1 MADAKPFSYK
11 ELFAKNAPEG
21 RDAPVMKRG
30 KYDFAV
36 AYPDPKSMPL
46 DGLVDALKEG
56 LAEEGDDLAIY
67 ANQSGYAPLRQFVA
81 DKLAR
86 DRDINIGIDD
96 LIIGDGSGQPIHMI
110 CEALLDPGDVVL
122 VENFVYSGTLG
133 QLRRFHADIR
143 GVECDNEGLLPDALE
158 SAIVRATSEGKRP
171 KFIYTIPTFQNP
183 QGWTM
188 TLERR
193 KEMVRLSQKHGVP
206 ILEDDCYVDL
216 RYEGEDVTSLH
227 ALDDTG
233 SVMYAGSFS
242 KIIAPGMRLGYLTAP
257 REVLDVARVV
267 KSGGAANQFASWA
280 VHRYATGHLDDHIVE
295 INDIQRTKRDAMLA
309 ALGENFGGAATWSRP
324 EGGLFI
330 WLQMP
335 EESDVTAIRDKVLET
350 ADVGY
355 QAGPLFAP
363 DGVSGRNYARLCFGY
378 NTPEEIHEGIARLA
392 NVCDKAGMLK
402 G

>member
-1 MADAKPFSYK
+1 MADGQQRFSFRGR
-11 ELFAKNAPEG
+11 FAGNAPEG
-21 RDAPVMKRG
+21 RDAPVVRRG

-36 AYPDPKSMPL
+36 AYPDPASMPL
-46 DGLVDALKEG
+46 DGLVDSLRQG
-56 LAEEGDDLAIY
+56 LAEEGGDLAIY
-67 ANQSGYAPLRQFVA
+67 AHQSGYAPLREFVA
-81 DKLAR
+81 GKLAR
-86 DRDINIGIDD
+86 DRGINIGADD
-96 LIIGDGSGQPIHMI
+96 LIIGDGSGQPIHMV

-122 VENFVYSGTLG
+122 VEDFVYSGTLA
-133 QLRRFHADIR
+133 QLRRFQADIR
-143 GVECDNEGLLPDALE
+143 GVACDGEGMLPDALE
-158 SAIVRATSEGKRP
+158 AAIVKAAGEGKSP

-188 TLERR
+188 TLARR
-193 KEMVRLSQKHGVP
+193 KEMVRLAQKHGVA

-216 RYEGEDVTSLH
+216 RYEGEDVTSIH
-227 ALDDTG
+227 SLDDTG
-233 SVMYAGSFS
+233 GVMYAASFS

-280 VHRYATGHLDDHIVE
+280 VHRYAVEHLDEHIVE
-295 INDIQRTKRDAMLA
+295 INDIQRAKRDAMLA

-330 WLQMP
+330 WLRMP
-335 EESDVTAIRDKVLET
+335 EEADITAIRDRVLET

-363 DGVSGRNYARLCFGY
+363 DGVSGRNCARLCFGY
-378 NTPEEIHEGIARLA
+378 NTPDEIHEGIARLA
-392 NVCDKAGMLK
+392 EAFAREGVLQ
-402 G
+402 

>member
-1 MADAKPFSYK
+1 MANPQPFSFK
-11 ELFAKNAPEG
+11 DLFAKNAPEG
-21 RDAPVMKRG
+21 RDAPKVKRG

-36 AYPDPKSMPL
+36 AYPDPASLPL
-46 DGLVDALKEG
+46 DGLMDSLKQALS
-56 LAEEGDDLAIY
+56 EEGGDLAIY
-67 ANQSGYAPLRQFVA
+67 AHQSGYEPLRELVA

-86 DRDINIGIDD
+86 DRDINISPDD
-96 LIIGDGSGQPIHMI
+96 LIIGNGSGEPIHMV

-122 VENFVYSGTLG
+122 VEDFVYSGTLA
-133 QLRRFHADIR
+133 QLRRFSADIR
-143 GVECDNEGLLPDALE
+143 GVPCDGEGMMPDALE
-158 SAIVRATSEGKRP
+158 AAIAKATAEGKRP

-183 QGWTM
+183 QGWTVP
-188 TLERR
+188 LSRR
-193 KEMVRLSQKHGVP
+193 QQMVAISQKHGVP

-216 RYEGEDVTSLH
+216 RYDGEPVTSIH
-227 ALDDTG
+227 SLDDTG
-233 SVMYAGSFS
+233 AVMYAASFS

-267 KSGGAANQFASWA
+267 KSGGATNMFASYA
-280 VHRYATGHLDDHIVE
+280 VHRYSTENLDDHIVE

-324 EGGLFI
+324 DGGLFI

-335 EESDVTAIRDKVLET
+335 EESDITAIRDKVLDT

-363 DGVSGRNYARLCFGY
+363 DGVSGRNCARLCFGY

-392 NVCDKAGMLK
+392 QAFEREGAM
-402 G
+402 